1 MEARLGYQAVPSGPG
16 LQYDAPRASS
26 AWSPARPDVVGA
38 LTQHAA
44 PPYADVLGDEELV
57 LDCRWLGLGGA
68 GRVTELLLQRFQQ
81 DPPPGSWKLWG
92 SRARLEPLL
101 FAGARIEADSRDP
114 RSWFGQ
120 RTLTSIPSGDIV
132 LYMHQIRPL
141 RPGRSVTV
149 IHDTIPLRYGGTLPV
164 RRAKQAFFLAAS
176 RLSTLILT
184 DSEFSKRCIVRDLAV
199 SPDKISV
206 MRFPIDTERAARVAA
221 LRDGL
226 TQEDVLLYVGRF
238 DSHKNLER
246 LCTAFAA
253 SAFADQ
259 GGRLLLVGGA
269 GREIVRFRTWL
280 AEAGIEGVELRLPCS
295 ETELDRLLASSSA
308 LVLPSFEEGYGL
320 PAFEAVATG
329 LPVAASSTGA
339 IPELLADTVR
349 LFDPHDQADMTRA
362 IDEVA
367 GAPPARARNLPE
379 SNLDTQVLAS
389 LARALARGRDRAAQ
403 VA

>member
-1 MEARLGYQAVPSGPG
+1 
-16 LQYDAPRASS
+16 
-26 AWSPARPDVVGA
+26 
-38 LTQHAA
+38 
-44 PPYADVLGDEELV
+44 VLGDEELV